1 MIPSCVGCGVRIA
14 RICLLLTLTTASAF
28 AQESGREII
37 NPVVTLGKLAAA
49 LMVVL
54 VIFWIFAKL
63 MRQVQGFQSGAHGG
77 LQIVGTLAVG
87 QRERIVVIQ
96 AGQEQLV
103 LGVTSNQINTLHVLD
118 APLVINSNDPADLDF
133 KSKLSTALKRQ
144 VVK

>member
-14 RICLLLTLTTASAF
+14 RICLLLTLPTASAF
-28 AQESGREII
+28 AQESGTEII

-63 MRQVQGFQSGAHGG
+63 MRQVQCFQSGAHGG

-118 APLVINSNDPADLDF
+118 TPLVINSNDPADLDF